1 MNRDEMLNFL
11 KNEARGISV
20 MFGPN
25 CETIVHDMTRP
36 GHPILAIFNGTVT
49 GREVGSTADIF
60 GDIGDYDE
68 SIYQNKDYINQM
80 VLSRDGRTLKS
91 STFNIVGE
99 DYHFALGINLDITN
113 MVRAGQM
120 LSELT
125 ATSGDLQQTLMQDA
139 RSQLEELLRECIS
152 AVGKEPEA
160 MKKTDR
166 MRIIRMLYKRRAF
179 TYQKSVAI
187 VAERLNVSRYTV
199 YKYMHELEEAED
211 FTSAAI
217 ALIKR
222 TIRDHR
228 RVIFNG
234 NGYSAEWEEEA
245 ARRGLPNKKNT
256 PAALPALIDP
266 KNIALMEEFGV
277 LTKVEMESRYE
288 VEMEHYAKVINIEAL
303 TMLEMARK
311 QLLPAVNAYM
321 SEVANTA
328 ASKLAVSESISV
340 RSETK
345 TLGRL
350 SADADAMSDAID
362 TLQDAVDAAK
372 ALPSES
378 EKAVAFHDNVLPAM
392 DTLRAAADDAETLCG
407 EDYWPLPSY
416 SKMLYYV

>member
-1 MNRDEMLNFL
+1 MNREEMLNFL

-49 GREVGSTADIF
+49 GR
-60 GDIGDYDE
+60 DIGDYDE
-68 SIYQNKDYINQM
+68 SIYQNKDYINQL

-199 YKYMHELEEAED
+199 YKYMHELEEAE
-211 FTSAAI
+211 AAGS
-217 ALIKR
+217 L
-222 TIRDHR
+222 
-228 RVIFNG
+228 V
-234 NGYSAEWEEEA
+234 
-245 ARRGLPNKKNT
+245 
-256 PAALPALIDP
+256 
-266 KNIALMEEFGV
+266 
-277 LTKVEMESRYE
+277 
-288 VEMEHYAKVINIEAL
+288 
-303 TMLEMARK
+303 
-311 QLLPAVNAYM
+311 
-321 SEVANTA
+321 
-328 ASKLAVSESISV
+328 
-340 RSETK
+340 
-345 TLGRL
+345 
-350 SADADAMSDAID
+350 
-362 TLQDAVDAAK
+362 QD
-372 ALPSES
+372 
-378 EKAVAFHDNVLPAM
+378 
-392 DTLRAAADDAETLCG
+392 
-407 EDYWPLPSY
+407 
-416 SKMLYYV
+416 